1 MVSLVTYKYVKINRM
16 QEIEANFHLACFN
29 KSFAILVVLDYNQIE
44 VIVVLN
50 RKQNLCNLII
60 VIAIVNS

>member
-1 MVSLVTYKYVKINRM
+1 M

-60 VIAIVNS
+60 VIVIVNS